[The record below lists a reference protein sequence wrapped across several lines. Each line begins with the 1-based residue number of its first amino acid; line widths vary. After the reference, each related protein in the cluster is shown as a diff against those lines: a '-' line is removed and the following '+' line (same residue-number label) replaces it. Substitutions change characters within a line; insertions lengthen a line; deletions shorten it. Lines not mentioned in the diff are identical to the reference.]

1 MSALHTYPS
10 NSSII
15 LQVVAYP
22 IGKAMEYTLPKRK
35 FRTFGY
41 EWSLNPGPFNMKEH
55 MLATIMANVTFGGA
69 GAFQLAWSLVSH

>member
-1 MSALHTYPS
+1 
-10 NSSII
+10 
-15 LQVVAYP
+15 
-22 IGKAMEYTLPKRK
+22 MEYTLPKRK